1 MANQGANIRSFKV
14 YCLYIFCFISYG
26 QCHETLTFHFCRQF
40 FTLNFLKLFCL
51 CTFERAVKRYDFLNK
66 NNFSYSTATIL
77 NPFHKDIMGV
87 KTPFYLKRL
96 VFFIL
101 SDVQYKKTIRLQ
113 LFHSF
118 SPLLLLLETS
128 FLGSS

>member
-1 MANQGANIRSFKV
+1 MQVGQFFLLFHRKKFRVFPTLFFVDFQNLPVVSV
-14 YCLYIFCFISYG
+14 YLIWPIKEPILEALKYTVYIFCFISYG

-87 KTPFYLKRL
+87 KTPFYLKA
-96 VFFIL
+96 
-101 SDVQYKKTIRLQ
+101 
-113 LFHSF
+113 
-118 SPLLLLLETS
+118 
-128 FLGSS
+128 